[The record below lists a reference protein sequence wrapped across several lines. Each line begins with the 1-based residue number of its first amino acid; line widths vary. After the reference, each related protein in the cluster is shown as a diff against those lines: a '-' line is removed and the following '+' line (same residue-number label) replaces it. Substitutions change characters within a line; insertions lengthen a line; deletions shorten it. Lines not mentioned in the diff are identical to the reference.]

1 MADKKTPLI
10 IDGINESIYA
20 GFWTRLGSLLLDF
33 LILIPYL
40 ALVLYINGL
49 SKNAYYFTFIP
60 GLIFHFWF
68 SIYLVKK
75 YGGTPGKLIV
85 GIKILKLDGT
95 DVTWKE
101 AILRQSVNF
110 NLIIFGSIITIYALS
125 KADGEYYESLNWIK
139 KQEYLFALTPLLFK
153 IYTWTNNIW
162 VYSEL
167 VVLLFNK
174 RKRALHDFI
183 ADTVIV
189 KTKYIEKIREVM
201 KNQETSADKSTNRI
215 SCAEKSN

>member
-1 MADKKTPLI
+1 MANKKTPLT
-10 IDGINESIYA
+10 IDGISESIYA

-33 LILIPYL
+33 LIMLPYVF
-40 ALVLYINGL
+40 LVLYINGL

-95 DVTWKE
+95 DVTWRE
-101 AILRQSVNF
+101 AILRQ
-110 NLIIFGSIITIYALS
+110 IIAFVLTIFASIMTFYALS
-125 KADGEYYESLNWIK
+125 MADGEYYESLGWMQ
-139 KQEYLFALTPLLFK
+139 KQQYLFGLTPILFK

-167 VVLLFNK
+167 FVLLFNK

-189 KTKYIEKIREVM
+189 KTKYIEKIREVI
-201 KNQETSADKSTNRI
+201 NADQAPTDTIN
-215 SCAEKSN
+215 E

>member
-1 MADKKTPLI
+1 MASKKTPLT

-33 LILIPYL
+33 LIMLPYVF
-40 ALVLYINGL
+40 LVLYLNGL

-85 GIKILKLDGT
+85 GIKIIKLDGT
-95 DVTWKE
+95 DVTWRE
-101 AILRQSVNF
+101 AILRQIVAF
-110 NLIIFGSIITIYALS
+110 ILTIFASLMTIYALS
-125 KADGEYYESLNWIK
+125 MADGEYYESLGWMQ
-139 KQEYLFALTPLLFK
+139 KQQYLFGLTPILFK
-153 IYTWTNNIW
+153 FYTWTNNIW

-167 VVLLFNK
+167 FVLLFNK
-174 RKRALHDFI
+174 RRRALHDFI

-189 KTKYIEKIREVM
+189 KTKYIEKIREVI
-201 KNQETSADKSTNRI
+201 NADSTTTEPTNEQNA
-215 SCAEKSN
+215 SS

>member
-1 MADKKTPLI
+1 MEDKKTPLT

-33 LILIPYL
+33 LIVLPYVF
-40 ALVLYINGL
+40 LVLYLNGI
-49 SKNAYYFTFIP
+49 SKYAYYFTFFP

-85 GIKILKLDGT
+85 GIKIIKLDGT
-95 DVTWKE
+95 DVTWRE
-101 AILRQSVNF
+101 AILRQIVAF
-110 NLIIFGSIITIYALS
+110 ILTIFASIITIYALS
-125 KADGEYYESLNWIK
+125 MADGEYYESLGWLQ
-139 KQEYLFALTPLLFK
+139 KQQYIFGLTPILFK
-153 IYTWTNNIW
+153 FYTWTNNIW

-167 VVLLFNK
+167 FVLLFNK
-174 RKRALHDFI
+174 RRRALHDFI

-189 KTKYIEKIREVM
+189 KTKYIEKIREVI
-201 KNQETSADKSTNRI
+201 NAEPTTTEPTN
-215 SCAEKSN
+215 E

>member
-1 MADKKTPLI
+1 MTEKKPPLT

-33 LILIPYL
+33 LILLPYVFL
-40 ALVLYINGL
+40 ILYLNGL
-49 SKNAYYFTFIP
+49 SMYMFYFTFIP
-60 GLIFHFWF
+60 SLIIHFWF

-95 DVTWKE
+95 DVTWRE
-101 AILRQSVNF
+101 AILRQSITYV
-110 NLIIFGSIITIYALS
+110 LTIFGSAITIYALS
-125 KADGEYYESLNWIK
+125 KADGAYYESLGWMQ
-139 KQEYLFALTPLLFK
+139 KQQYLFALIPVLFK

-167 VVLLFNK
+167 FVLLFNK

-189 KTKYIEKIREVM
+189 KTKYIEKIREVINIDQTQTDHI
-201 KNQETSADKSTNRI
+201 KE
-215 SCAEKSN
+215 

>member
-1 MADKKTPLI
+1 MTDKKTPLT
-10 IDGINESIYA
+10 IDGISESIYA

-33 LILIPYL
+33 LILLPYVFL
-40 ALVLYINGL
+40 ILYINGL
-49 SKNAYYFTFIP
+49 STNAYYFTFIP

-85 GIKILKLDGT
+85 GIKIIKLDGT
-95 DVTWKE
+95 GVTWRE
-101 AILRQSVNF
+101 AILRQIVNF
-110 NLIIFGSIITIYALS
+110 ILAIFGSVITIIALS
-125 KADGEYYESLNWIK
+125 KADIEYYESLTWIT
-139 KQEYLFALTPLLFK
+139 KQQYLFALIPVLFK

-167 VVLLFNK
+167 LVLLFNK

-183 ADTVIV
+183 ADTEIV
-189 KTKYIEKIREVM
+189 KTKYIDKIREAM
-201 KNQETSADKSTNRI
+201 NETNSLAN
-215 SCAEKSN
+215 ESNEQNASS

>member
-1 MADKKTPLI
+1 MATKQTPLT
-10 IDGINESIYA
+10 IDGIDESIYA

-33 LILIPYL
+33 VILLPYTFLILYL
-40 ALVLYINGL
+40 NGL

-60 GLIFHFWF
+60 SLLFHFWF

-101 AILRQSVNF
+101 AILRQIVDF
-110 NLIIFGSIITIYALS
+110 VLVIFGASMTLYALS
-125 KADGEYYESLNWIK
+125 LADSEYYESLTWMT
-139 KQEYLFALTPLLFK
+139 KQQYLFALTPLLLQ
-153 IYTWTNNIW
+153 INTWINNIW

-167 VVLLFNK
+167 IILLFNK

-183 ADTVIV
+183 ANTVIV
-189 KTKYIEKIREVM
+189 KTKYIDKIREVM
-201 KNQETSADKSTNRI
+201 NENNLQTDTTTE
-215 SCAEKSN
+215 

>member
-1 MADKKTPLI
+1 MAGKRTPLT

-33 LILIPYL
+33 LIVLPYVF
-40 ALVLYINGL
+40 LVLYLNGL
-49 SKNAYYFTFIP
+49 SKNAYYFTFIL

-85 GIKILKLDGT
+85 GIKIIKLDGT
-95 DVTWKE
+95 DVTWRE
-101 AILRQSVNF
+101 AILRQIVNF
-110 NLIIFGSIITIYALS
+110 ILTIFGSVITIIALS
-125 KADGEYYESLNWIK
+125 KADSEYYESLTWMT
-139 KQEYLFALTPLLFK
+139 KQQYLFALIPVLFK
-153 IYTWTNNIW
+153 IYTWSNNIW

-167 VVLLFNK
+167 LVLLFNK
-174 RKRALHDFI
+174 RKRAVHDFI

-189 KTKYIEKIREVM
+189 KTKYIDKIRETM
-201 KNQETSADKSTNRI
+201 NETNSLTNETNEDNA
-215 SCAEKSN
+215 SS